1 MKKIIL
7 CLSLMIAMLLPAAV
21 FAEGGAVSGVYAMK
35 GRLFYYNTP
44 TDKIV
49 ITGVKPVAESEEA
62 KEAAKSVEYNEVRV
76 VTSGMFFKDQNH
88 LAPEWVN
95 NYADR
100 EVWFVVSMTEDGGIS
115 VPYLVLDV

>member
-49 ITGVKPVAESEEA
+49 ITGVKPVAEREEA